1 MNHCRARTNASCGTG
16 FQPAPYPHAAIPAR
30 RTNTARRPTGFTL
43 IELIVCIVTSAIIA
57 GMAGALVWNACK
69 DRTEVGARAELT
81 DIAARALEQ
90 MLRYIREIGQDAGLS
105 GLAQITTA
113 ASNDLRF
120 GAYGFRANG
129 TAIEMTTDTATS
141 WWPVARDLSS
151 LTFTY
156 YDKNGTALTS
166 LPLSATDR
174 QAVRL
179 IKINIQLARSTETA
193 KLQTS
198 IYLRSFM
205 NEVISP

>member
-1 MNHCRARTNASCGTG
+1 MMRGRANTTVPCDIG
-16 FQPAPYPHAAIPAR
+16 FQPVPRSRTAR
-30 RTNTARRPTGFTL
+30 RRPTGFTL
-43 IELIVCIVTSAIIA
+43 IELVVCIVTSAIVA
-57 GMAGALVWNACK
+57 GMAGTLIWNACK
-69 DRTEVGARAELT
+69 QRTEVGARAELT
-81 DIAARALEQ
+81 DIAARAMEQ
-90 MLRYIREIGQDAGLS
+90 ILRYVREIGQDSSLT

-129 TAIEMTTDTATS
+129 TAIEMTTDTAAN
-141 WWPVARDLSS
+141 WWPVARDLTS

-156 YDKNGTALTS
+156 YDKSGTALTS

-179 IKINIQLARSTETA
+179 IKINIQLTRSTETA
-193 KLQTS
+193 SLQTS

-205 NEVISP
+205 NEVIAP